1 MPSRTGKAA
10 AKPPF
15 ELPALDLNLG
25 NITDGT
31 NIPPPPDSPV
41 RKVSTPPRTPPALEK
56 PRVGASQQLPKAN
69 GTQGNETLG
78 ASDKQMSSP
87 TSSARQGS
95 LRRFFSR
102 NRLNNEFA
110 DGELPANSSVP
121 VLPDGRPQSRSG
133 FSLMDDRKSKRYS
146 GWFKR
151 LRNGDQQPSRR
162 SSFLFG
168 SSSTSPTKHSG
179 PPPPM
184 IPELKELE
192 KDDGSLGTDI
202 FKNIKNIS

>member
-1 MPSRTGKAA
+1 MPSRTEKTA
-10 AKPPF
+10 AKPRF
-15 ELPALDLNLG
+15 QLPALDLNLG

-31 NIPPPPDSPV
+31 NIPPPPASPV
-41 RKVSTPPRTPPALEK
+41 AKVPSPPRTPAALEK
-56 PRVGASQQLPKAN
+56 ATVGASQQLPKAN
-69 GTQGNETLG
+69 GTLGNEALG
-78 ASDKQMSSP
+78 TSDEQMSSP
-87 TSSARQGS
+87 TPSARQGS

-110 DGELPANSSVP
+110 DGELAAGSSAP
-121 VLPDGRPQSRSG
+121 VLDDERPQSRSG
-133 FSLMDDRKSKRYS
+133 FSLMGDRKSKRYS

-168 SSSTSPTKHSG
+168 SSSTSPTKPSG

-202 FKNIKNIS
+202 FKNINNIS